1 MEQSNYVLDNRDKKI
16 LSILQKTATIS
27 NAELAEKV
35 GLSPSPC
42 LRRVKRLEQE
52 GFITAYRAEVNRKK
66 LGYPVMAFV
75 SLTLSRQ
82 TEEDLEFIETQ
93 LKELPE
99 VINCY
104 LMTGTS
110 DYLLQVLAKS
120 LDDYNAFIRQYI
132 TKLPSIQH
140 IHTSFALKNIS
151 ENTIIPSS

>member
-1 MEQSNYVLDNRDKKI
+1 MEQSNYILDNRDKKI
-16 LSILQKTATIS
+16 ISILQKTATIS

-82 TEEDLEFIETQ
+82 AEEDLEFIEMQ

-132 TKLPSIQH
+132 TKLPNIQH

-151 ENTIIPSS
+151 ENTMIPSS